1 LPVGR
6 IFDLSHCHTIFCLKG
21 GIMKIVLVGLFLLC
35 TLALAGAATVNPSP
49 AAESKPALAQSA
61 PASDAQLSKLGSSP
75 GDQSAAILSRAE
87 ADSLRMQGDSLFA
100 QSGVREVKVGA
111 VGGDDL
117 IYILVV
123 VLLVVVILAV
133 VR

>member
-1 LPVGR
+1 
-6 IFDLSHCHTIFCLKG
+6 
-21 GIMKIVLVGLFLLC
+21 MKIVFVGIFLLC
-35 TLALAGAATVNPSP
+35 TLALAGAATVNPSSVP
-49 AAESKPALAQSA
+49 ESKPAISQNA
-61 PASDAQLSKLGSSP
+61 PASDAQISKPATSSS
-75 GDQSAAILSRAE
+75 DQSNAVMSRVE

-100 QSGVREVKVGA
+100 QSGDTDVKVGS

-123 VLLVVVILAV
+123 VLLVVVIIAV